1 RAMLRNKMRIRLKSN
16 DFSPAINDYLVDN
29 PETVEALLNSDRLVV
44 LFTLLAHNE
53 SLPLT
58 YDNLLFLINRID
70 INDEKLIAMES
81 EETRSTLERFL
92 ES

>member
-1 RAMLRNKMRIRLKSN
+1 MLRNKMRIRLKSN

-29 PETVEALLNSDRLVV
+29 PATVEALLNSDRLVV
-44 LFTLLAHNE
+44 LFTLLVHNE